1 MKSETFQNSDGFRQ
15 LAGANSKWNLQV
27 ASSELWIN
35 VKQFAAQLQSF
46 NQKNIQCDTTP
57 IIKLST
63 EEQAAMTKTKGLFGL
78 YVGFTILPIVLSW
91 Y

>member
-1 MKSETFQNSDGFRQ
+1 MK
-15 LAGANSKWNLQV
+15 LAKTQMDSGNLLDLNLKLQV

-35 VKQFAAQLQSF
+35 IKQCVAKLQSF

-78 YVGFTILPIVLSW
+78 YVGFTILPILLSW